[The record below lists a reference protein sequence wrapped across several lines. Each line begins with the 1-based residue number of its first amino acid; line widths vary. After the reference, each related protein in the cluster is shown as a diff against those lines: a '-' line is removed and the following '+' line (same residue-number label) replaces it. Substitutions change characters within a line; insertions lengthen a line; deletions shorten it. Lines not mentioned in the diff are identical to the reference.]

1 MPGVEIV
8 ENIFAR
14 VEIDRDTR
22 LVKLIRTANQLKP
35 ELVAQVVEDF
45 QLAVPLRER
54 PRLVLLQ
61 DMRLGPMIRDEALD
75 RALMAVVPK
84 LVAKFAAR
92 AMLLASPVG
101 VLQANR
107 FTRESGSDV
116 RAFVDEI
123 EALRYLHGE
132 IAKLRAS
139 K

>member
-1 MPGVEIV
+1 MPGVEIF
-8 ENIFAR
+8 ENPFAR
-14 VEIDRDTR
+14 VEIDRDGQ
-22 LVKLIRTANQLKP
+22 LVKLIRTGNHLKP
-35 ELVAQVVEDF
+35 ELLAQIIGDF

-54 PRLVLLQ
+54 PRLALLQ
-61 DMRLGPMIRDEALD
+61 DMRRGPMIRDEALD
-75 RALMAVVPK
+75 RALLAIVPK

-116 RAFVDEI
+116 RAFVDEV

-132 IAKLRAS
+132 IAKLRVS